1 MAIVMRVW
9 NRLEEGLVALLLAA
23 MTLVTFAYVAI
34 SNLYN
39 LFYDL
44 ADAVPWLET
53 PAFAVGDFLLDLT
66 QAMTWNV
73 AMTSALFAW
82 LIFIGIAWSVRLGAH
97 IGVDL
102 LVRLFPPKLRR
113 VFGILAC
120 LIFIGYAALM
130 LVSSAEWVSSL
141 MKGRVGVEDLDQ
153 FGIEEWHV
161 AIVMPVGF
169 ALVVAR
175 LIEVLIHI
183 LQGRQEGLDL
193 SHETSDALRLS
204 EEAERSEHG
213 ESRS

>member
-1 MAIVMRVW
+1 MSIVMRVW

-39 LFYDL
+39 VFYDL

-66 QAMTWNV
+66 QSMTWNV

-102 LVRLFPPKLRR
+102 VVRLFPPHLRR
-113 VFGILAC
+113 VFGVIAC
-120 LIFIGYAALM
+120 LIFMAYAVLM
-130 LVSSAEWVSSL
+130 LTSSYQWVSSL
-141 MKGRVGVEDLDQ
+141 MEGQVGVEDLDQ
-153 FGIEEWHV
+153 FGIKEWHV
-161 AIVMPVGF
+161 AIVMPIGF
-169 ALVVAR
+169 ALVIAR
-175 LIEVLIHI
+175 LVEVLINI
-183 LQGRQEGLDL
+183 LRGRQEGLDL
-193 SHETSDALRLS
+193 SSETSDALKLS
-204 EEAERSEHG
+204 EDNEQSGEPRS
-213 ESRS
+213 